1 MFLIGQRKIAK
12 FIRKHPNGKTSLE
25 RWVVLITE
33 NNFDSFPNLTA
44 IFPSA
49 DYVKPYTVF
58 NISGNNFRLIA
69 EISYFEK
76 TIIID
81 SILTH
86 AEYDKEMWK
95 NEY

>member
-1 MFLIGQRKIAK
+1 MILVGQRKIAK
-12 FIRKHPNGKTSLE
+12 FIRKHPKAKASLE
-25 RWVVLITE
+25 RWVALVTA
-33 NNFDSFPNLTA
+33 NDFDSFPNLIS

-49 DYVKPYTVF
+49 DYVRPYTVF

-69 EISYFEK
+69 EISYLEK

-86 AEYDKEMWK
+86 AEYDKEAWK

>member
-1 MFLIGQRKIAK
+1 MLLIGQRTVAK
-12 FIRKHPNGKTSLE
+12 FIKKHPNAKASLE

-33 NNFDSFPNLTA
+33 NNFDSFPDLTSV
-44 IFPSA
+44 FPSA
-49 DYVKPYTVF
+49 DYVRPHTIF

-69 EISYFEK
+69 EISYIEK

-86 AEYDKEMWK
+86 AEYDKETWK
-95 NEY
+95 HES

>member
-1 MFLIGQRKIAK
+1 MILVGQRKITK
-12 FIRKHPNGKTSLE
+12 FIRKHPNAKSSLE
-25 RWVVLITE
+25 RWVVLVTE
-33 NNFDSFPNLTA
+33 NDFDCFPNLTS

-49 DYVKPYTVF
+49 DYVRPHTVF

-69 EISYFEK
+69 EISYVEK
-76 TIIID
+76 IIIIE

>member
-1 MFLIGQRKIAK
+1 MILVGQRKITK
-12 FIRKHPNGKTSLE
+12 FIRKHPNAKASLE

-33 NNFDSFPNLTA
+33 NDFDSFPHLTSL
-44 IFPSA
+44 FSSA

-86 AEYDKEMWK
+86 GEYDKEIWK

>member
-1 MFLIGQRKIAK
+1 MILVGQRKITK
-12 FIRKHPNGKTSLE
+12 FIRKHPNAKASLE

-33 NNFDSFPNLTA
+33 NDFDSFPNLNS

-49 DYVKPYTVF
+49 DYVRPYTVF

-76 TIIID
+76 TIIIE

-86 AEYDKEMWK
+86 AEYDKEVLK
-95 NEY
+95 

>member
-1 MFLIGQRKIAK
+1 MILVGQRKITK
-12 FIRKHPNGKTSLE
+12 FIRKHPNAKASLE

-33 NNFDSFPNLTA
+33 NDFDSFLHLTSL
-44 IFPSA
+44 FSSA

-86 AEYDKEMWK
+86 AEYDKEIWK

>member
-12 FIRKHPNGKTSLE
+12 FIRKHPNAKDSLE

-33 NNFDSFPNLTA
+33 NDFDSFPNLIS
-44 IFPSA
+44 IFPPA
-49 DYVKPYTVF
+49 DYVRPYTVF

-69 EISYFEK
+69 EISYLEK
-76 TIIID
+76 IITVD

-86 AEYDKEMWK
+86 AEYDKEIWK

>member
-1 MFLIGQRKIAK
+1 MILVGQRKITK
-12 FIRKHPNGKTSLE
+12 FIRKHPNAKASLE
-25 RWVVLITE
+25 RWVALIKE
-33 NNFDSFPNLTA
+33 NDFDSFPNLTS

-49 DYVKPYTVF
+49 DYVRPYTVF

-76 TIIID
+76 TIIIE

-86 AEYDKEMWK
+86 AEYDKEILK
-95 NEY
+95 

>member
-1 MFLIGQRKIAK
+1 MILVGQRKISK
-12 FIRKHPNGKTSLE
+12 FARKHPNAKASLE

-33 NNFDSFPNLTA
+33 NDFDSFPDLTS

-58 NISGNNFRLIA
+58 NVSGNNFRLIA
-69 EISYFEK
+69 EISYLEK
-76 TIIID
+76 TIIIY

-86 AEYDKEMWK
+86 SEYDKEMWK